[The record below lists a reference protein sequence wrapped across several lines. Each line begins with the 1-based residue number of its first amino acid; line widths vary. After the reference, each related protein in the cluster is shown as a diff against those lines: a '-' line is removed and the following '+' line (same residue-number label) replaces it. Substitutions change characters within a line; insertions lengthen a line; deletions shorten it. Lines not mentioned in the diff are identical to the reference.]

1 MQTNYE
7 LYMDLKTFSNLA
19 RHIMINAGVLHLT
32 LLPPVLDQVL
42 ELSSVLAQLDQVTSI
57 GIS

>member
-1 MQTNYE
+1 MNSI
-7 LYMDLKTFSNLA
+7 LDLKTFSNLA
-19 RHIMINAGVLHLT
+19 CHIMINAGVLHLT